1 MNINWVLVFFILS
14 PGLVIAGE
22 ADVLDVKIRPVDGD
36 TFAIDTTVQHSD
48 TGWDHY
54 ANAWE
59 VLDESGHVLGSRI
72 LLHPHVDEQPFT
84 RSNTVIIPEG
94 VKKII
99 VRANDL
105 VHGLGG
111 KTVTLEVPR

>member
-1 MNINWVLVFFILS
+1 MNISRVTISFFLFS
-14 PGLVIAGE
+14 KLAFAGE
-22 ADVLDVKIRPVDGD
+22 ADVLDVKIRSVDRN
-36 TFAIDTTVQHSD
+36 TFAIDVTVRHDD

-59 VLDESGHVLGSRI
+59 VLDEAGQVLGSRL
-72 LLHPHVDEQPFT
+72 LLHPHIDEQPFT

-94 VKKII
+94 VKKIT
-99 VRANDL
+99 VRAKDL

-111 KTVTLEVPR
+111 EIV